1 MSRSDKGRHR
11 NQPECRSARFHACL
25 ATFRREPNRELG
37 AGNWMVQRET
47 GVSQVLAKELHP
59 LMPGNPADLLSGAG
73 IHLLETSFPRRA
85 GEMAAQR

>member
-1 MSRSDKGRHR
+1 
-11 NQPECRSARFHACL
+11 
-25 ATFRREPNRELG
+25 
-37 AGNWMVQRET
+37 MVQRET